1 MTDTFYTLRA
11 DGRSM
16 SEFSGKTVIA
26 LGSFDGVHAAHRKL
40 LSEAIALGKKLGAE
54 VGVWCFST
62 LPINSLRQ
70 EKVPMITSLEE
81 KVEILLSLGL
91 DFVAVGDF
99 GALCANSP
107 EDFIEN
113 ILKKELN
120 CVGCVCGFN
129 HRFGKGGK
137 GNHETL
143 KIAFGEERTVIIPEF
158 TMDSKT
164 VSSSAI
170 RELIINGDLV
180 GAEKMLVRPHFLKS
194 QVVDGKRLGRKL
206 GFPTANQYFPEG
218 IIVPARGIYATV
230 CTMKDGKKYVG
241 ISNVGIRPTVTDGS
255 DSHRVNCETY
265 VHDFSGD
272 IYGDEMKVEF
282 YKYLRA
288 EKKFDSVEDL
298 KSQIALDLESALE
311 FFNNSKALIK

>member
-1 MTDTFYTLRA
+1 MADNFYTVRA
-11 DGRSM
+11 AKGSESRSA
-16 SEFSGKTVIA
+16 KTVIA

-40 LSEAIALGKKLGAE
+40 ISEAVALGKKLGAE

-62 LPINSLRQ
+62 LPVNSLRQ
-70 EKVPMITSLEE
+70 EKVPMLTSLEE
-81 KVEILLSLGL
+81 KIEILLSLGL

-99 GALCANSP
+99 KALCANSP

-120 CVGCVCGFN
+120 CIGCVCGFN

-137 GNHETL
+137 GTLETL
-143 KIAFGEERTVIIPEF
+143 KNAFGEDRTVIIPEF
-158 TMDSKT
+158 TMLSRT

-170 RELIINGDLV
+170 RELVSSGDLES
-180 GAEKMLVRPHFLKS
+180 AAAMLTRPHFLKS
-194 QVVDGKRLGRKL
+194 KVVDGKRLGRRL
-206 GFPTANQYFPEG
+206 GFPTANQYFPDG

-230 CTMKDGKKYVG
+230 CTTKDGNRYVG

-265 VHDFSGD
+265 IHNFSGD
-272 IYGDEMKVEF
+272 IYGEEMKVEF
-282 YKYLRA
+282 YKYLRE
-288 EKKFDSVEDL
+288 EKKFDSVEEL
-298 KSQIALDLESALE
+298 KARIALDLENALE
-311 FFNNSKALIK
+311 FFKDSKALIL